1 MATTRQDRMI
11 HGLCLL
17 LGAGA
22 VGVAGWAVLSG
33 QVARLGIDGLFLL
46 VVCLLF
52 AFSFLWSPL
61 SAIRAALRQRL
72 AQRAEPPAAGNSQ
85 GAA

>member
-1 MATTRQDRMI
+1 MASMRQDHMI
-11 HGLCLL
+11 NGLCLL
-17 LGAGA
+17 LGVGA

-61 SAIRAALRQRL
+61 GAMRAALRQRM
-72 AQRAEPPAAGNSQ
+72 AQRAEPVAAGKSP
-85 GAA
+85 GAD

>member
-1 MATTRQDRMI
+1 MAMMRQDHMI

-17 LGAGA
+17 LGVGA

-33 QVARLGIDGLFLL
+33 QVARLGVDGLFLL
-46 VVCLLF
+46 AVCLLF
-52 AFSFLWSPL
+52 AFAFLWSPL
-61 SAIRAALRQRL
+61 SAIRTAMRQRL
-72 AQRAEPPAAGNSQ
+72 AQQAEPVAAGKSQ